1 MKQEKGGR
9 GARYSCLQ
17 SEPQICFQLF
27 FNALNDLKELEE
39 RFFQFAVLKF
49 KQEVLFDP
57 RSLNLNLHPERS
69 RNVKAQKLWVCRLV

>member
-1 MKQEKGGR
+1 MWKGGTLAVCSLNLR
-9 GARYSCLQ
+9 FVSN
-17 SEPQICFQLF
+17 FF

-69 RNVKAQKLWVCRLV
+69 RSVKAHKLWVCRLV

>member
-1 MKQEKGGR
+1 MWKGGT
-9 GARYSCLQ
+9 LQ
-17 SEPQICFQLF
+17 LSAVWTSDLFPTF

-57 RSLNLNLHPERS
+57 RSLNLNLHPET
-69 RNVKAQKLWVCRLV
+69 QKEVEA